1 MRKLIFLLS
10 TLFIFSCG
18 SGDDDSTQPLLPPE
32 AALLTS
38 PENNK
43 VCETGTSISDSKSNV
58 DFSWSASANTT
69 TYDLKITNLS
79 TNEVSN
85 QSGVTETT
93 TTVELSKGTAYSW
106 QITSKNNESTENAV
120 SSTWKFYL
128 AGSSETT
135 FAPFPADLISPT
147 SGSTIQRDGDGMVTL
162 SWAGTDPDTSSGLK
176 YTVYLDTVDGKQD
189 PLEDHKDL
197 DDSELT
203 TAVDSDTVYYWR
215 VKTSDG
221 TNVSYSLIYS
231 FRIE

>member
-1 MRKLIFLLS
+1 MKKLIFLLS
-10 TLFIFSCG
+10 ILFIFSCG
-18 SGDDDSTQPLLPPE
+18 SGDDDSTQSLPPE
-32 AALLTS
+32 VAVLTA

-43 VCETGTSISDSKSNV
+43 VCETGTSVSESSSNV

-69 TYDLKITNLS
+69 SYDLKITNLS

-85 QSGVTETT
+85 KSGLTETT

-106 QITSKNNESTENAV
+106 QITSKNNESTETGS

-128 AGSSETT
+128 ADSSETT
-135 FAPFPADLISPT
+135 YAPFPADLISPT
-147 SGSTIQRDGDGMVTL
+147 SGSTIQRDGDGRVKL
-162 SWAGTDPDTSSGLK
+162 SWAGSDPDSSTGLK
-176 YTVYLDTVDGKQD
+176 YTVYLDTVDGKNP
-189 PLEDHKDL
+189 PLEDYKDL

>member
-18 SGDDDSTQPLLPPE
+18 SGDDDSTQPLPPE
-32 AALLTS
+32 AALLTA
-38 PENNK
+38 PDNNK

-69 TYDLKITNLS
+69 SYDLKITNLS

-106 QITSKNNESTENAV
+106 QITSKNNESTENAF

-162 SWAGTDPDTSSGLK
+162 SWAGSDPDTSSGLK
-176 YTVYLDTVDGKQD
+176 FTVYLDTVDGKQV
-189 PLEDHKDL
+189 PQEDYKDL
-197 DDSELT
+197 EESELT
-203 TAVDSDTVYYWR
+203 TAADSDTVYYWR

>member
-10 TLFIFSCG
+10 ILFVFSCG
-18 SGDDDSTQPLLPPE
+18 SGDDDSTQSLPPE
-32 AALLTS
+32 GALLTA

-43 VCETGTSISDSKSNV
+43 VCETGTSISESSSNV
-58 DFSWSASANTT
+58 DFSWSASANTIS
-69 TYDLKITNLS
+69 YDLKITNLS

-85 QSGVTETT
+85 KSGLTETT
-93 TTVELSKGTAYSW
+93 TTIELSKGTAYSW
-106 QITSKNNESTENAV
+106 QITSKNNESTETGS

-128 AGSSETT
+128 AGPSETT

-147 SGSTIQRDGDGMVTL
+147 SGSNIQRDGDGIVKL
-162 SWAGTDPDTSSGLK
+162 SWTGSDPDTSSGLK
-176 YTVYLDTVDGKQD
+176 YTVYIDTVDGKQD
-189 PLEDHKDL
+189 PQEDYKDL
-197 DDSELT
+197 DDSELDI
-203 TAVDSDTVYYWR
+203 AVDSDTVYYWR

>member
-1 MRKLIFLLS
+1 MRKLILLLS
-10 TLFIFSCG
+10 ILFIFSCG
-18 SGDDDSTQPLLPPE
+18 SGDDDSTQPLPPE
-32 AALLTS
+32 AALLTA

-106 QITSKNNESTENAV
+106 QITSKNNESIENTV

-162 SWAGTDPDTSSGLK
+162 SWEGSDPDTSSGLK
-176 YTVYLDTVDGKQD
+176 YTVYLDTVDGKQA
-189 PLEDHKDL
+189 PQEDYKDL
-197 DDSELT
+197 EESELT
-203 TAVDSDTVYYWR
+203 TAVDSDTVYYWS

>member
-10 TLFIFSCG
+10 ILFIFSCG
-18 SGDDDSTQPLLPPE
+18 SGDDDSTQPLTPE

-58 DFSWSASANTT
+58 DFLWSASANTT

-79 TNEVSN
+79 TNEVLNHS
-85 QSGVTETT
+85 QVTETT
-93 TTVELSKGTAYSW
+93 TIVELSKGTAYSW

-120 SSTWKFYL
+120 SPIWKFYL
-128 AGSSETT
+128 AGASETT
-135 FAPFPADLISPT
+135 FAPFPADLISPI
-147 SGSTIQRDGDGMVTL
+147 SGSTIQRDGDGKVKL
-162 SWAGTDPDTSSGLK
+162 SWTGSDPDTSSGLK
-176 YTVYLDTVDGKQD
+176 YTVYLDTVDGKQA
-189 PLEDHKDL
+189 PQEDYKDL
-197 DDSELT
+197 VESELT
-203 TAVDSDTVYYWR
+203 TAVDSDTVCYWR

>member
-1 MRKLIFLLS
+1 MRKLILLLS
-10 TLFIFSCG
+10 IFFIFSCG
-18 SGDDDSTQPLLPPE
+18 SGDDDSTQSLPPE
-32 AALLTS
+32 GALLIA

-147 SGSTIQRDGDGMVTL
+147 SGSTIQRDGNGMVTL
-162 SWAGTDPDTSSGLK
+162 SWAGSDPDTSSGLK
-176 YTVYLDTVDGKQD
+176 YTVYLDTVDGKQA
-189 PLEDHKDL
+189 PQEDYKDL
-197 DDSELT
+197 EESELT
-203 TAVDSDTVYYWR
+203 TAAASDTVYYWR